1 MEGRREGWEG
11 RKGLGIT
18 NNGRK
23 GSRKKKEI
31 MKRRKGISMAARG
44 QGRKGRD
51 GRVQG
56 QKGRYGRGQGK
67 KEGDRAG
74 RCQGGER
81 GVREKGEG
89 RNGPGPK

>member
-1 MEGRREGWEG
+1 M
-11 RKGLGIT
+11 K

-56 QKGRYGRGQGK
+56 QKGMEGARERRREIGQEGAREGREVSGRKRREGMGQGQN
-67 KEGDRAG
+67 DRARDG
-74 RCQGGER
+74 SKGPKWK
-81 GVREKGEG
+81 VRE
-89 RNGPGPK
+89 